1 MKKMKLLYISIS
13 GNTRAFVNRLLAYAD
28 QQDTPSTWEAKEIH
42 DNSVFEQ
49 EDEPYVVFVPTYLEG
64 GNGVDNGDQEILT
77 ETMREYIDYENNAAL
92 CLGVIGSGN
101 KNFNYQ
107 YCLTAMQYAEQFS
120 ITFLADFELRG
131 TTQDIE
137 RIYACLKEIDP
148 AHSNT

>member
-28 QQDTPSTWEAKEIH
+28 QQDTPSTWEVKEIH

-107 YCLTAMQYAEQFS
+107 YCLTAKQYAEQFS
-120 ITFLADFELRG
+120 IPFLADFELRG

-137 RIYACLKEIDP
+137 QIYACLKEIDP

>member
-1 MKKMKLLYISIS
+1 M
-13 GNTRAFVNRLLAYAD
+13 
-28 QQDTPSTWEAKEIH
+28 
-42 DNSVFEQ
+42 
-49 EDEPYVVFVPTYLEG
+49 VFVPTYLEG

-107 YCLTAMQYAEQFS
+107 YCLTAKQYAEQFS
-120 ITFLADFELRG
+120 IPFLADFELRG

-137 RIYACLKEIDP
+137 RIYACLKEINP

>member
-77 ETMREYIDYENNAAL
+77 ETMQQKLQLSILLDRKAICGAIFDPVLSGFRAA
-92 CLGVIGSGN
+92 
-101 KNFNYQ
+101 
-107 YCLTAMQYAEQFS
+107 
-120 ITFLADFELRG
+120 RH
-131 TTQDIE
+131 
-137 RIYACLKEIDP
+137 DP
-148 AHSNT
+148 RY

>member
-1 MKKMKLLYISIS
+1 
-13 GNTRAFVNRLLAYAD
+13 
-28 QQDTPSTWEAKEIH
+28 PSTWEAKEIH

-120 ITFLADFELRG
+120 IPFLADFELRG

-137 RIYACLKEIDP
+137 RIYA
-148 AHSNT
+148 

>member
-1 MKKMKLLYISIS
+1 MVCAKIQLMATLLTYVDLPEALEPV
-13 GNTRAFVNRLLAYAD
+13 TRVLWF
-28 QQDTPSTWEAKEIH
+28 Q
-42 DNSVFEQ
+42 
-49 EDEPYVVFVPTYLEG
+49 G

-77 ETMREYIDYENNAAL
+77 ETMREYIDYENNAVL

-107 YCLTAMQYAEQFS
+107 YCLTAKQYAEQFS
-120 ITFLADFELRG
+120 IPFLADFELRG

-137 RIYACLKEIDP
+137 RIYACLKEINP

>member
-120 ITFLADFELRG
+120 IPFLADFELRG
-131 TTQDIE
+131 TTQDTE

>member
-1 MKKMKLLYISIS
+1 MKLLYISIS

-28 QQDTPSTWEAKEIH
+28 QQDTPSTWEVKEIH

-107 YCLTAMQYAEQFS
+107 YCLTAKQYAEQFS
-120 ITFLADFELRG
+120 IPFLADFELRG

-137 RIYACLKEIDP
+137 QIYACLKEIDP

>member
-28 QQDTPSTWEAKEIH
+28 QQDTLSTWEAKEIH

-49 EDEPYVVFVPTYLEG
+49 EDEPYVVFVPTYL
-64 GNGVDNGDQEILT
+64 EILT

-107 YCLTAMQYAEQFS
+107 YCLTAKQYAEQFS
-120 ITFLADFELRG
+120 IPFLADFELRG

>member
-28 QQDTPSTWEAKEIH
+28 QQDTPSTWEVKEIH

-107 YCLTAMQYAEQFS
+107 YCLTAKQYAEQFS
-120 ITFLADFELRG
+120 IPFLADFELRG

-137 RIYACLKEIDP
+137 RIYACLKESDP